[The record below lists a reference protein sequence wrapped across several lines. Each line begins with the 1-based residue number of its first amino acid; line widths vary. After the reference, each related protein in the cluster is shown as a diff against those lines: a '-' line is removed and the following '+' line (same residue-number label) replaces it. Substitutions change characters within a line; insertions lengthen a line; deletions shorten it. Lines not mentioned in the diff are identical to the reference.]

1 MQAANFLRH
10 EPAMKMLI
18 DSLPDCESLW
28 KLEMPQR
35 AALLHVRC
43 HRTTLFACLHGS
55 CRI

>member
-1 MQAANFLRH
+1 
-10 EPAMKMLI
+10 MKMLI